1 MAWVAFD
8 RGVKLVERHGRE
20 GPADR
25 WREIRERIHTE
36 VCEQA
41 WNEKVGAFTQYY
53 GASRLDASV
62 LLMAL
67 VGFLDGTDERIV
79 STVETIRRKLMV
91 DGLVARYAA
100 DEENV
105 DVDGLP
111 PGEGAF
117 LPCTFWLADNL
128 CLQGRFD
135 EAREIFE
142 HLLSLRNDLGLLAE
156 EYDTI
161 LKRQLGNFPQAWSH
175 VALVSTGFNLT
186 LGEEMWSRRQAA
198 RPHH

>member
-1 MAWVAFD
+1 MNSLD
-8 RGVKLVERHGRE
+8 RAIKTTE
-20 GPADR
+20 D
-25 WREIRERIHTE
+25 IRDALAAE
-36 VCEQA
+36 V
-41 WNEKVGAFTQYY
+41 V
-53 GASRLDASV
+53 
-62 LLMAL
+62 
-67 VGFLDGTDERIV
+67 
-79 STVETIRRKLMV
+79 
-91 DGLVARYAA
+91 VAR
-100 DEENV
+100 EERVLIRNV

-156 EYDTI
+156 EYDTVM
-161 LKRQLGNFPQAWSH
+161 KRQLGNFPQAWSH

-186 LGEEMWSRRQAA
+186 LGEEMWLRRQAA
-198 RPHH
+198 RR

>member
-67 VGFLDGTDERIV
+67 VGFLDGTDERVV

-100 DEENV
+100 DDATRHVQRDHRSGRHNS
-105 DVDGLP
+105 DN
-111 PGEGAF
+111 PGRG
-117 LPCTFWLADNL
+117 
-128 CLQGRFD
+128 
-135 EAREIFE
+135 
-142 HLLSLRNDLGLLAE
+142 
-156 EYDTI
+156 
-161 LKRQLGNFPQAWSH
+161 
-175 VALVSTGFNLT
+175 
-186 LGEEMWSRRQAA
+186 
-198 RPHH
+198 